1 VSSVRSNLSE
11 PQFDELRRGHARIR
25 QMRDLGLSVYTL
37 DGFHRFLRTSY
48 PVFDDRTT
56 LQLIEQGEI
65 ERVIVALATDY
76 EGLGV

>member
-1 VSSVRSNLSE
+1 
-11 PQFDELRRGHARIR
+11 
-25 QMRDLGLSVYTL
+25 MRDLGLSVYTL
-37 DGFHRFLRTSY
+37 DGLHRFLRTSY